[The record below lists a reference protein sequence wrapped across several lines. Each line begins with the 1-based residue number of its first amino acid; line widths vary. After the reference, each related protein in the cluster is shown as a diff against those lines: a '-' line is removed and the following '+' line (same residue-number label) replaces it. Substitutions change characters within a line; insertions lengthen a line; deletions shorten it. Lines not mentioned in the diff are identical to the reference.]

1 MFARTL
7 KRCSKNCIKN
17 EHLTMPKQKTD
28 DLIQLIKSLTRAEK
42 RHFRLF
48 VKRNQ
53 ASDDILFLK
62 LFDFL
67 DKHQEYD
74 EAKILKKLPAIKK
87 RQLSNLKAH
96 LYKQLLISLRLLN
109 KNHNVDV
116 DIRESIDYAR
126 VLYNKGLYKQSLDI
140 LDKTKTKAYSA
151 DRGLLALEIIGFEKH
166 IESQYITGSI
176 ASRVDHLT
184 NESEA
189 LFRASLRKDTLS
201 SLALQLYS
209 RYLKTGYVRNEQ
221 DFEQA
226 KAFFQENLPDY
237 KVEDLGFLEKIYWYQ
252 AHLWYNHITQNFAF
266 SYKNAQQLVNIF
278 HERPEMIEIELP
290 LYLKSLHLLLNTLF
304 HVQHY
309 EKFVDTLNL
318 LEDAKKQYNV
328 QQIKNVEGLYN
339 MYIYIHRINKHFL
352 EGSFEEGTKLMP
364 ELDKAIQ
371 EDIYNWDERREMVF
385 NYKIACMY
393 FGAGNHGEA
402 IDYLNL
408 IINQRNPDYR
418 QDIQCFAR
426 ILSLI
431 SHYELGNERL
441 VEYQIKSVYRFL
453 AKMKDLHDV
462 QREIFRFLR
471 RTPRMRTGQIRDEF
485 ITLKTKLEEARAK
498 PYERRPFLYF
508 DIISWLESKIDGKEV
523 GEVINQK
530 FLEREGKEA

>member
-1 MFARTL
+1 
-7 KRCSKNCIKN
+7 
-17 EHLTMPKQKTD
+17 MPKQKTD

-74 EAKILKKLPAIKK
+74 EGKILKKLPAIKK

-140 LDKTKTKAYSA
+140 LDKTKAKAENA

-166 IESQYITGSI
+166 IESQYITRSI
-176 ASRVDHLT
+176 ASRVDELT
-184 NESEA
+184 SESES
-189 LFRASLRKDTLS
+189 LFAASLRKDTLS

-209 RYLKTGYVRNEQ
+209 RYLKTGYVRNE
-221 DFEQA
+221 DDYEQA

-237 KVEDLGFLEKIYWYQ
+237 KVEDLGFLGKIYWYQ
-252 AHLWYNHITQNFAF
+252 AHLWYNHIIQNFAF
-266 SYKNAQQLVNIF
+266 SYKNAQQLVNVF
-278 HERPEMIEIELP
+278 HERPEMIPLELP

-304 HVQHY
+304 HVMHY
-309 EKFVDTLNL
+309 EKFGETLEL
-318 LEDAKKQYNV
+318 LENIKKKYNV
-328 QQIKNVEGLYN
+328 EQVKNVEGLYN
-339 MYIYIHRINKHFL
+339 MYLYIHRINKHFL
-352 EGSFEEGTKLMP
+352 EGTFSAGANFMP

-371 EDIYNWDERREMVF
+371 EDLYSWDERREMVF

-393 FGAGNHGEA
+393 FGAGDQDKA
-402 IDYLNL
+402 LDYLNL

-471 RTPRMRTGQIRDEF
+471 RTPRIRTDQIKEEF
-485 ITLKTKLEEARAK
+485 IALKGKLEEAREK

-508 DIISWLESKIDGKEV
+508 DIISWLESKIEGRTV
-523 GEVINQK
+523 QEVIHEK
-530 FLEREGKEA
+530 FVEREETESK

>member
-1 MFARTL
+1 
-7 KRCSKNCIKN
+7 
-17 EHLTMPKQKTD
+17 MPKQKTD

-74 EAKILKKLPAIKK
+74 ENKILKKLPAIKK

-116 DIRESIDYAR
+116 DIRESIDYSR

-140 LDKTKTKAYSA
+140 LHKTKQKALNA
-151 DRGLLALEIIGFEKH
+151 DRGLLALEIIAFEKH
-166 IESQYITGSI
+166 IEAQYITRSI
-176 ASRVDHLT
+176 AERVDALT
-184 NESEA
+184 QESGD
-189 LFRASLRKDTLS
+189 LFEASLRKDTLS

-209 RYLKTGYVRNEQ
+209 QYLKRGYVRNEE
-221 DFEQA
+221 DFKVAQQ
-226 KAFFQENLPDY
+226 FFHENLPNYDMA
-237 KVEDLGFLEKIYWYQ
+237 ELGFLEKIYWYQ
-252 AHLWYNHITQNFAF
+252 AHLWYHHMTQNFAF
-266 SYKNAQQLVNIF
+266 SYKNAQQLVNVF
-278 HERPEMIEIELP
+278 HARPEMVKIELP
-290 LYLKSLHLLLNTLF
+290 LYLKSLHHLLNTLF
-304 HVQHY
+304 HVQNY
-309 EKFVDTLNL
+309 EKFVEVFSL
-318 LEDAKKQYNV
+318 LEGVGKKYKV
-328 QQIKNVEGLYN
+328 GQIKNVEGLYTL
-339 MYIYIHRINKHFL
+339 YLYIHRINKHYM
-352 EGSFEEGTKLMP
+352 EGTFSEGVQFMP
-364 ELDKAIQ
+364 QLDRHIQ
-371 EDIYNWDERREMVF
+371 EDTFNWDERREMVF
-385 NYKIACMY
+385 NYKMACMY
-393 FGAGNHGEA
+393 FGAGNHSEA

-418 QDIQCFAR
+418 QDIQSFAR

-471 RTPRMRTGQIRDEF
+471 RTPRIHTSQVRDEF
-485 ITLKTKLEEARAK
+485 ITLKGKLEEAHKK

-508 DIISWLESKIDGKEV
+508 DIISWLESKIDGRTV
-523 GEVINQK
+523 QEVIHEK
-530 FLEREGKEA
+530 FLQRKELSDKN